1 MKNRV
6 AVVGRPNVGKSTLVN
21 RLVGK
26 RETIVEEKS
35 GVTRDRRTLT
45 VNWKENSF
53 EIIDTGGWTSYS
65 KTKTRSSTK
74 ANKFSK
80 YDEAIEKSLNI
91 KKDDVINA
99 NDTPLDEKI
108 SRQSEMAIEEA
119 DIVLLVVDCTT
130 GVTQEDED
138 IANIVKKSKK
148 PTFVIA
154 NKADNDTKIAES
166 WEFLSLGLGNPY
178 PVSAVHGIG
187 TGDLLDV
194 VVENLPHE
202 FEDNE
207 SETDGSFRV
216 AIAGRPNVGKSTL
229 FNKLIGSE
237 RVIVHDMA
245 GTTRDPV
252 DTSVETEFGL
262 LTFVDTAGLKR
273 QARQADATE
282 YYSSLRSF
290 AAIDRADCV
299 LFMVDGEEGVT
310 HFDMRLLERIDA
322 AGCALV
328 ILMNKWDLLDTDQRL
343 ETLAKA
349 KRELGFVDYAPIV
362 TLSALSG
369 RKLDKIIPALFEARD
384 AYEQRIPTGEL
395 NKVIHAA
402 QISHPHPMRRNKR
415 VRIFYA
421 TQGAS
426 NPPTITLFTS
436 QALDE
441 SYMRYLENVLR
452 ESFDLGSTAIKLRF
466 KRKSG

>member
-26 RETIVEEKS
+26 REAIVEEKA
-35 GVTRDRRTLT
+35 GITRDRRTLNVT
-45 VNWKENSF
+45 WKENSF
-53 EIIDTGGWTSYS
+53 EIIDTGGWTSYAQAKS
-65 KTKTRSSTK
+65 RISTK
-74 ANKFSK
+74 SNKFSK
-80 YDEAIEKSLNI
+80 YDAALESARQTSKTETING
-91 KKDDVINA
+91 DDIS
-99 NDTPLDEKI
+99 LDEKI
-108 SRQSEMAIEEA
+108 SRQSELAIEEA
-119 DIVLLVVDCTT
+119 DIILLVVDSTS
-130 GVTQEDED
+130 GVTQDDVD
-138 IANIVKKSKK
+138 IADIIKKSKK
-148 PTFVIA
+148 PTYVVA
-154 NKADNDTKIAES
+154 NKADNDQSISES
-166 WEFLSLGLGNPY
+166 WEFLALGLGDPF
-178 PVSAVHGIG
+178 PVSAIHGIG

-207 SETDGSFRV
+207 SEIDGSFRV

-252 DTSVETEFGL
+252 DTNVENEFGL
-262 LTFVDTAGLKR
+262 LTFIDTAGLKR

-299 LFMVDGEEGVT
+299 LFMVDGVEGVT

-328 ILMNKWDLLDTDQRL
+328 ILLNKWDLLDTDQRL
-343 ETLAKA
+343 ETIAKA
-349 KRELGFVDYAPIV
+349 KRELGFVDYAPLV
-362 TLSALSG
+362 TLSAITG

-452 ESFDLGSTAIKLRF
+452 ESFKLGSTAIKLRF